1 MAMFMATSSVGGGG
15 TPKWVHLRRLPSK
28 MTPRRW
34 CLATILSTR
43 KNTTLVVQGLCS
55 VHNTL

>member
-1 MAMFMATSSVGGGG
+1 MGPFTEN
-15 TPKWVHLRRLPSK
+15 PLQDDPP
-28 MTPRRW
+28 PRRW

-43 KNTTLVVQGLCS
+43 ENTTLVVQGLCS

>member
-1 MAMFMATSSVGGGG
+1 MAMFMATSSGRG
-15 TPKWVHLRRLPSK
+15 TPKWVHLRRIPLQDD
-28 MTPRRW
+28 PRRW